1 MATKPTGQ
9 QLENLTNALL
19 NGFDHNSLQQLTIHK
34 LDLPLEWVT
43 PVAGKRDLTTIVGV
57 LVAHFAAQKCGLKRL
72 LVGAQKENPTNAA
85 LKELMVK
92 WFDIE
97 FEPIDLSEIKERLAD
112 SVIGI
117 DMNDVEAASIE
128 LDSITAQG
136 DGDVTGVK
144 ISGVKASGNIK
155 ISNVR
160 ADSHLGQSA
169 AK

>member
-9 QLENLTNALL
+9 QLEDLTTALL
-19 NGFDHNSLQQLTIHK
+19 NGFNHDSLQQLTIHK

-43 PVAGKRDLTTIVGV
+43 PVVGKRDLTTIVGA
-57 LVAHFAAQKCGLKRL
+57 LVAHFAAQKGGLKRL
-72 LVGAQKENPTNAA
+72 LVGAQKENSTNTA
-85 LKELMVK
+85 LKELMVE

-97 FEPIDLSEIKERLAD
+97 FAPIDLSEVKERLAG

-128 LDSITAQG
+128 LNGITAQG

-144 ISGVKASGNIK
+144 MHGIKSAGEIK
-155 ISNVR
+155 ISNIR
-160 ADSHLGQSA
+160 ADGKAGESA